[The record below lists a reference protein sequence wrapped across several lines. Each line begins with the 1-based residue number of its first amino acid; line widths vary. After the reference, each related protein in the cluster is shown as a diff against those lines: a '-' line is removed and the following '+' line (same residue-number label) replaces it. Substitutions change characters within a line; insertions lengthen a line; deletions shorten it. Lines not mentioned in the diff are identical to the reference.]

1 MRIQSAGRLGN
12 ILFIWAFAQHVAR
25 EEKLNKVTVFADK
38 YHTSVNSELL
48 DVFNLLETETVKFEI
63 KNNLGLLLKAI
74 DKLDSH
80 HPSAGA
86 IFRKIFHI
94 KNEQNYQKPSHTWIL
109 RGYFQEEENLR
120 NIGQDIWSLLNQIVE
135 SRAPKEGLIRKF
147 PYLSQPYQAVHIR
160 LTDFVGSEFG
170 VVSPASQTLCLDE
183 NPNVVIC
190 TDGTYDEV
198 AERINIDKYHVL
210 TPENSSSWETL
221 AILGNANNLITTNST
236 FSWWSGFL
244 ASRKGNNVWAP
255 THWNPAKT
263 NTRKLPSSYVKNYEP
278 VFE

>member
-86 IFRKIFHI
+86 IFS
-94 KNEQNYQKPSHTWIL
+94 KNI
-109 RGYFQEEENLR
+109 
-120 NIGQDIWSLLNQIVE
+120 
-135 SRAPKEGLIRKF
+135 
-147 PYLSQPYQAVHIR
+147 PY
-160 LTDFVGSEFG
+160 
-170 VVSPASQTLCLDE
+170 
-183 NPNVVIC
+183 
-190 TDGTYDEV
+190 
-198 AERINIDKYHVL
+198 
-210 TPENSSSWETL
+210 
-221 AILGNANNLITTNST
+221 
-236 FSWWSGFL
+236 
-244 ASRKGNNVWAP
+244 
-255 THWNPAKT
+255 
-263 NTRKLPSSYVKNYEP
+263 
-278 VFE
+278 